1 MTTLRIEHAI
11 TDFAVWNTAF
21 DRFAD
26 VRLNAGVRGHRVQR
40 PIDDA
45 RYVLIDLDFDSVGEA
60 ERFLALLRANVWT
73 NTQSSPGLAGEPSTR
88 ILEPA

>member
-21 DRFAD
+21 DRFAE

-60 ERFLALLRANVWT
+60 ERFLAAHH
-73 NTQSSPGLAGEPSTR
+73 
-88 ILEPA
+88 

>member
-21 DRFAD
+21 DRFAE

-60 ERFLALLRANVWT
+60 ERFLAFLRANVWT

>member
-1 MTTLRIEHAI
+1 MTTLRIEHPI

-21 DRFAD
+21 DRFAE

-60 ERFLALLRANVWT
+60 ERFLAFLRASVWT
-73 NTQSSPGLAGEPSTR
+73 NAQSSPGLAGEPSTR